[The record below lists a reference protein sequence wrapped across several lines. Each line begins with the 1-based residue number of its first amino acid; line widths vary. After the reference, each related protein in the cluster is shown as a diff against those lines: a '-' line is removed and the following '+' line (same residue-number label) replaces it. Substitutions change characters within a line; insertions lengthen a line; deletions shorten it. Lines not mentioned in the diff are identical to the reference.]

1 MPLQSGLVNNIQ
13 SLVKVLNLDKANKI
27 KMKNIVVLVSGSG
40 TNLQRIIDTI
50 DTGEIQN
57 AKVSLVVA
65 DRECFG
71 LERAKNHNIENILIP
86 RGKNFSSE
94 LAKVIPENT
103 DLIVLAGFLSILKS
117 EFCENWNG
125 KIINIHPALLPKFG
139 GKGMWG
145 MNVHN
150 AVIEAKEVESG
161 ATVHFVTPGID
172 EGEAIL
178 QKSFEVTAEDTPE
191 TLAQKVH
198 QIEYEIFPIAINKVL
213 GNK

>member
-1 MPLQSGLVNNIQ
+1 
-13 SLVKVLNLDKANKI
+13 
-27 KMKNIVVLVSGSG
+27 MKNIVVLVSGSG

-50 DTGEIQN
+50 EVGEIQN

-71 LERAKNHNIENILIP
+71 LERAANHNIKSILIP

-94 LAKVIPENT
+94 LAKVIPQDT
-103 DLIVLAGFLSILKS
+103 DLIVLAGFLSILKP

-150 AVIEAKEVESG
+150 AVIEAKETESG

-198 QIEYEIFPIAINKVL
+198 QIEYEIFPLAINKVL

>member
-1 MPLQSGLVNNIQ
+1 
-13 SLVKVLNLDKANKI
+13 
-27 KMKNIVVLVSGSG
+27 MKNIVVLVSGSG

-50 DTGEIQN
+50 DSGEIQN
-57 AKVSLVVA
+57 AKVTLVVA

-117 EFCENWNG
+117 EFCESWNG

-213 GNK
+213 GN

>member
-1 MPLQSGLVNNIQ
+1 
-13 SLVKVLNLDKANKI
+13 
-27 KMKNIVVLVSGSG
+27 MKNIVVLVSGSG

-50 DTGEIQN
+50 DSGEIQN
-57 AKVSLVVA
+57 AQVSLVVA

-94 LAKVIPENT
+94 LAKVVPENT

-172 EGEAIL
+172 EGAPIL
-178 QKSFEVTAEDTPE
+178 QKAFEVTAEDTPE

-213 GNK
+213 GN